1 MQANNEHIE
10 EKSRASLGRLN
21 ESEIACVKQTLQKH

>member
-1 MQANNEHIE
+1 MHTNNEHIE
-10 EKSRASLGRLN
+10 EKSRTSLGGLN